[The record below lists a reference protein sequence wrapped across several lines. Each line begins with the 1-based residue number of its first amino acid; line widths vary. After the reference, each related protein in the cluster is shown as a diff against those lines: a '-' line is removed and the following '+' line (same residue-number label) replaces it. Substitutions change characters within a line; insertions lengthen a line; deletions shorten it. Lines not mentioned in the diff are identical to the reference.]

1 MYDTVQVC
9 EGCEEGILYVECWSP
24 RPSSFSSVIFSISK
38 IEEDLLLPLYARF
51 IRANRQVMRKP
62 SIFCSLPFLFWE
74 RNQATEQQIIMA
86 KLKNTKNTTTYTLPR
101 LLSTITTETRCQEV
115 KEHPARESQRRQT
128 ELQEWDVPFKGENQ

>member
-1 MYDTVQVC
+1 M
-9 EGCEEGILYVECWSP
+9 ILYKYAKDVKKAYFMLNVGLP
-24 RPSSFSSVIFSISK
+24 ARRHFRLFSISK

-86 KLKNTKNTTTYTLPR
+86 KLKNTKNTTTCTLPR